1 MLPAKNE
8 IQNDS
13 LINWNRFS
21 SSLIIET
28 KRGDSTYTS
37 SAVAIGRNML
47 LTAAHSVDC
56 IDSGDVYL
64 QDSGK
69 SIRFKK
75 SIIHPGYNP
84 NKSFYLNDIAII
96 VLEHN
101 LPNNI
106 YIEELDNDIDFKTGE
121 ELQRI
126 GFGLRSNQN
135 LKTWTTPKF
144 EGNTNQN
151 LNLILKD
158 FNSVIGDSGG
168 PIYKK
173 NNDKLNL
180 VGIHSTLE
188 GESKTYVVNILSY
201 YSWINSNK
209 TLKSV

>member
-69 SIRFKK
+69 SIRFKM
-75 SIIHPGYNP
+75 
-84 NKSFYLNDIAII
+84 
-96 VLEHN
+96 
-101 LPNNI
+101 
-106 YIEELDNDIDFKTGE
+106 
-121 ELQRI
+121 
-126 GFGLRSNQN
+126 
-135 LKTWTTPKF
+135 
-144 EGNTNQN
+144 
-151 LNLILKD
+151 
-158 FNSVIGDSGG
+158 
-168 PIYKK
+168 
-173 NNDKLNL
+173 L
-180 VGIHSTLE
+180 VGFQIMLFF
-188 GESKTYVVNILSY
+188 NIIKRCLRNCQIS
-201 YSWINSNK
+201 
-209 TLKSV
+209 LL